1 MSIRFKFVNYLPPIE
16 TNSVYP
22 KIVYSDISSS
32 ADCGKKKWFWPIAS
46 NRLSQ
51 VPHGALLVQTCSQSS
66 KLHKVEQARFS
77 SNTKTLIWNQYSVW
91 NLKPCDLQ
99 QLVLLLL
106 LLQCLHCFQ
115 FGFWSS
121 GCWLLLCCWEK
132 SPRVDVCDPD
142 LVASSPRVSFSKRNQ
157 DSKWG
162 PQH

>member
-1 MSIRFKFVNYLPPIE
+1 MRIRFKFVNYLPPIE

-51 VPHGALLVQTCSQSS
+51 VPHRALLVQTCSQSS

-99 QLVLLLL
+99 QFFYFYCNVCIVFSLASGARGV
-106 LLQCLHCFQ
+106 
-115 FGFWSS
+115 GFS
-121 GCWLLLCCWEK
+121 C
-132 SPRVDVCDPD
+132 
-142 LVASSPRVSFSKRNQ
+142 VAGRRAHV
-157 DSKWG
+157 
-162 PQH
+162 